1 MTTDTYEY
9 LAEVWPNET
18 VSAPSAL
25 WRTGGDVPEYLS
37 LIDWEW
43 HAGAKEFTE
52 YPDGTLV
59 AITAEEAQALQS
71 DRQRLVRYWSYQIPN
86 DESEPAKENRVY
98 RRRSSP
104 EKILDEVFGPDNAW
118 VPTPVIRE
126 FTLSSP
132 ADRPELVAI
141 DQAAAEQLIQQ
152 TRGISG
158 ATDVHPKGTTA

>member
-1 MTTDTYEY
+1 MTTGDYEY
-9 LAEVWPNET
+9 LAEVWPNEK

-37 LIDWEW
+37 LIDWKW
-43 HAGAKEFTE
+43 HAGAEEFKAR
-52 YPDGTLV
+52 PDGTFV

-71 DRQRLVRYWSYQIPN
+71 DRQRFVRYWSYQIPN

-118 VPTPVIRE
+118 VATPVIRE
-126 FTLSSP
+126 FTLGSP

-152 TRGISG
+152 TRGITG
-158 ATDVHPKGTTA
+158 ATEL